1 MRIYAQK
8 NGSMNEADR
17 LNLLTLLTKAG
28 YAVHIGKEKPKDRPN
43 AANVFYV
50 EYSAAAIF
58 PDNDK
63 EDNNV

>member
-8 NGSMNEADR
+8 NGSLNETDR
-17 LNLLTLLTKAG
+17 LNILTMLAKAG
-28 YAVHIGKEKPKDRPN
+28 YAVRLGKEKPKDKPN

-58 PDNDK
+58 PDDEK